1 MSLKILNGQCFKNR
15 RTRSGKIIPKITVD
29 KFTRDALFKTAQ
41 KIYTKEM
48 IKFKGV

>member
-1 MSLKILNGQCFKNR
+1 MDNVSKTAGQEVVKLFRK
-15 RTRSGKIIPKITVD
+15 KTVD
-29 KFTRDALFKTAQ
+29 KFTRDPLFKTAQ